1 MSDSEGPAKR
11 PRTEEDS
18 MNDARG
24 SRGPNTRGKFQGRG
38 GRGKS
43 YGQRGGGYKGQ
54 NRGERMK
61 DKGRDRGRFP
71 TKPAKK
77 EMNEE
82 DMMNAET
89 ETIKKEEVEDGEPK
103 EKRLPKKRAAVLVG
117 YCGTGYHGMQ
127 IQPHDP
133 LTIEGDIF
141 AALAKAGAVSPE
153 NAVDHKKV
161 DVQRSARTDAG
172 VHAAGNC
179 ISLKMILDPPVP
191 PEFPNLTAYV
201 NSFLPAQIRMWGF
214 VRAMKSFQ
222 ARTACDSRV
231 YEYLLPSY
239 CLLPPASSDPF
250 AKVLDETSPGW
261 RDIVKSGLEFVDAAP
276 PMEEPAEGEDYDP
289 KQRGEFERRRG
300 WRVDEDTLKRFDDLI
315 QQYKGTHNFHNY
327 TVYKPFNDVSVKR
340 YMIRLDVRPPA
351 VYGEIEWISVQIHGQ
366 SFMLHQI
373 RKMISMAILA
383 CRSGTPPSLLPE
395 TFGPKRIHIPKAPP
409 LGLLL
414 EQPQFKVY
422 NERTRSIPNPD
433 GEPRELVDFK
443 KHADEMHAFKVKWI
457 YDALRQT
464 ELETNTYHKWLK
476 QIDHGSSRD
485 FTYLNTRGVI
495 PDEALQNLTS
505 KKYGGPGGQPNK
517 RERAGEEGE
526 GEGEEEE
533 VDELDDSDDE
543 DKAIDRKALQKGEFD
558 S

>member
-1 MSDSEGPAKR
+1 MNAEAPVAK
-11 PRTEEDS
+11 TEED
-18 MNDARG
+18 G
-24 SRGPNTRGKFQGRG
+24 T
-38 GRGKS
+38 
-43 YGQRGGGYKGQ
+43 
-54 NRGERMK
+54 
-61 DKGRDRGRFP
+61 
-71 TKPAKK
+71 
-77 EMNEE
+77 
-82 DMMNAET
+82 
-89 ETIKKEEVEDGEPK
+89 PK

-141 AALAKAGAVSPE
+141 SALAKAGAVSPE

-161 DVQRSARTDAG
+161 DVQRAARTDAG

-191 PEFPNLTAYV
+191 PEFPDLTAYV

-239 CLLPPASSDPF
+239 CLLPPASTDPF
-250 AKVLDETSPGW
+250 AQTLDETSPGW
-261 RDIVKSGLEFVDAAP
+261 KEPLKQALEFVDAAP
-276 PMEEPAEGEDYDP
+276 PLTAGAEGEELDP
-289 KQRGEFERRRG
+289 KLRGEFERRRG
-300 WRVDEDTLKRFDDLI
+300 WRVDEETLKRFDALI

-327 TVYKPFNDVSVKR
+327 TVYKAFDDRSVKR

-383 CRSGTPPSLLPE
+383 CRTGTPPSLIPE

-433 GEPRELVDFK
+433 GEPREIVDFS
-443 KHADEMHAFKVKWI
+443 KHAEEMQAFKVKWI

-476 QIDHGSSRD
+476 QIDHGSTKD

-495 PDEALQNLTS
+495 PDEACQNLTS
-505 KKYGGPGGQPNK
+505 KKYGGPGGQPVK
-517 RERAGEEGE
+517 RSLEGEAEGEEG
-526 GEGEEEE
+526 GAKEE
-533 VDELDDSDDE
+533 VDSDDE
-543 DKAIDRKALQKGEFD
+543 DKEIDRRALESGEFD